1 MIKIL
6 ISIFNSLFFFA
17 LTLVF
22 SQNWAAASLVAAA
35 VWLVTFFALC
45 LIHMAHSGNNVH
57 IEKDRNQSVHKGFQI
72 ISQGAKNKDYLKI
85 PARR

>member
-6 ISIFNSLFFFA
+6 ISIFNSLLFFA

-22 SQNWAAASLVAAA
+22 SQNWAAASLVAVA

-45 LIHMAHSGNNVH
+45 IATMAYCG
-57 IEKDRNQSVHKGFQI
+57 ESV
-72 ISQGAKNKDYLKI
+72 
-85 PARR
+85 